1 MGDDPP
7 ARLDDDSLRAGVDRL
22 VARDTDLAGI
32 VARHGPPPLWA
43 REPGFA
49 TLVHIILEQQVSLR
63 SAEAAMG
70 RLVAAAGE
78 VSAAAIVAAG
88 SERLIPA
95 GLTRQKTRYLLGLSE
110 GVLDGRLDLDALALA
125 DDQAARQQ
133 LLGFAGI
140 GPWTADIYL
149 LMALGR
155 PDIWPVGDLALAT
168 AMRRAKRLADVPRSE
183 EQLGMAEMWR
193 PLRAVAARILW
204 HSYLAGER

>member
-125 DDQAARQQ
+125 DDQTARQQ

>member
-1 MGDDPP
+1 MGDDPLGP
-7 ARLDDDSLRAGVDRL
+7 LDDDALHAGVDRL
-22 VARDTDLAGI
+22 VARDTDLARI
-32 VARHGPPPLWA
+32 VTRHGPPPLWA

-78 VSAAAIVAAG
+78 ISAAAIVAAG
-88 SERLIPA
+88 PERLIPA
-95 GLTRQKTRYLLGLSE
+95 GLTRQKTRYLLGLSQ
-110 GVLDGRLDLDALALA
+110 GVLDGRLNLDALASA
-125 DDQAARQQ
+125 DDQTARQQ

-168 AMRRAKRLADVPRSE
+168 AMRRAKRLAIVPRSD

-193 PLRAVAARILW
+193 PVRAVAARILW
-204 HSYLAGER
+204 HSYLVGER